1 MHKSR
6 PVRLGGS
13 ASALQT
19 LLPSIEAWEASHPG
33 KRSVIL
39 MAGPTGSG
47 KSTLAAKMKE
57 SGTILSLDRY
67 FISPAITGD
76 NRSIPHVLDTA
87 LIATDVAA
95 MLMLPIGAEYEV
107 PVYDFENSRRGG
119 SEKLTIQRRLVIEGV
134 YALRFFQNLDTP
146 FKVYVTARLKLLRDR
161 KVERDVRERGRS
173 REEVIKR
180 FKETVIPAVWDYVRL
195 QKPLATYLVNTEKD
209 TPALLEGLRKSAA
222 PV

>member
-1 MHKSR
+1 
-6 PVRLGGS
+6 
-13 ASALQT
+13 
-19 LLPSIEAWEASHPG
+19 
-33 KRSVIL
+33 

-47 KSTLAAKMKE
+47 KSTLAEKMKE
-57 SGTILSLDRY
+57 SSTILSLDRY
-67 FISPAITGD
+67 FIPPAIFD
-76 NRSIPHVLDTA
+76 ENRSIPHVLDTA

-95 MLMLPIGAEYEV
+95 MLKLPIGAEYEV
-107 PVYDFENSRRGG
+107 PVYDFKNSRRGG

-146 FKVYVTARLKLLRDR
+146 FKVYVTARLKLLRER
-161 KVERDVRERGRS
+161 KVERDGKERGRP

-180 FKETVIPAVWDYVRL
+180 FKETVIPAVRDYVRD

-209 TPALLEGLRKSAA
+209 TPALLERLRKSAA